1 MKKLLSLL
9 LSMALLFQLVVPVWG
24 AETATEETV
33 SILSE
38 AVRETTKTETAD
50 ALLAPGTRVFGA
62 QYGPLN
68 EGKAVPNRVT
78 PPRYYA
84 AGEFDPSAF
93 YTEDADILETIASG
107 LEQRKTTITVPWRI
121 PANDISTEEDLLAL
135 ILTALALAMSHTG
148 EPTRGDYLLLGYHY
162 LEYGGDVI
170 AYENGYYYINLVYDN
185 VVYYHTA
192 AQEAALTAKLEQV
205 MASFGFTDA
214 TDDYTKI
221 KTIYDYVCANVT
233 YDVEHVYDESYLPM
247 FSAYAALVEG
257 TAVCQGYATLLY
269 RMLLM
274 AGVDNRAIAGTFSG
288 VGHAWNIVRL
298 DNVYYNLD
306 STWDAGMTE
315 YEFFLKCPDNFPDHT
330 RDAAYDSAEFHAA
343 YPMAL
348 ADYVYGEEVIFAQ
361 GSCGESVTWKLDAEG
376 VLTVSGTG
384 AMEDYTTASQAP
396 WYDYR
401 DYIRGVVVEEGVQ
414 HVGDYAFYGYPYLL
428 AVSVDGA
435 QTVGKFAFSH
445 CESLLAVDLL
455 EGVEVIGESAFSGN
469 PNLMAIA
476 IPSTLEKSAAKA
488 FSGCEAL
495 TTVVINDLAAWCGIE
510 YELGFGERI
519 ATSMPM
525 HSGTQLYLGEE
536 PIADLV
542 IPAEVTTI
550 APYAF
555 YDVSLNS
562 VTMHDGVTEMGERA
576 FYNTGMK
583 ELALSGGLENIPERA
598 FELHDMAT
606 VVIPEGVKTIGEF
619 AFRRANSDGAGGMDR
634 SMDAMYLPTTLE
646 RLGRDA
652 LDCRN
657 LYITDLAA
665 WCGVTRD
672 LLSTCNNTR
681 YPSLYLNGQKVT
693 DLVIPEGVVRIEAHS
708 FAEFSGIT
716 TLTLPDSLEYIGVSA
731 FELLSIT
738 EIRWGNGVK
747 HIDYDAFDGCNQ
759 LTEVTFPASL
769 EKIADG
775 AFSQT
780 KLRSIV
786 FTGHAPA
793 KEGSA
798 ASGPFHGITAT
809 ANYPSSDETWTAEA
823 REALGKFGN
832 LTWVAR
838 CAHIFEDGFCTECGA
853 PEALPG
859 DFTGDDI
866 VTNEDVSYLLWHT
879 LFPENYPIDNEADFT
894 GDGKVTNEDVSY
906 LLWHTLFPESYPL
919 YIPASSYERGKKE

>member
-1 MKKLLSLL
+1 MKKFFSLL
-9 LSMALLFQLVVPVWG
+9 LSICLLVQLTAPAFA
-24 AETATEETV
+24 AETA
-33 SILSE
+33 
-38 AVRETTKTETAD
+38 AQPDGKT
-50 ALLAPGTRVFGA
+50 LLPVGTRVFGA
-62 QYGPLN
+62 QDNPLSG
-68 EGKAVPNRVT
+68 GKAAPNRVT
-78 PPRYYA
+78 APRYYA
-84 AGEFDPSAF
+84 GSAVDLADF
-93 YTEDADILETIASG
+93 YTEDADVLEAIASG
-107 LEQRKTTITVPWRI
+107 MEQRKSTVTVPWRI
-121 PANDISTEEDLLAL
+121 PDSAVSTDEELLAL
-135 ILTALALAMSHTG
+135 ILAAAALAMSHTG
-148 EPTRGDYLLLGYHY
+148 QPTRGDYLLLSYHY
-162 LEYGGDVI
+162 LEYGGEVV
-170 AYENGYYYINLVYDN
+170 AYEGGYYYVNMIYNLT
-185 VVYYHTA
+185 YYTTA
-192 AQEAALTAKLEQV
+192 AQETALTAKLTEV
-205 MASFGFTDA
+205 MNAFGFTA
-214 TDDYTKI
+214 ETDDYTKI
-221 KTIYDYVCANVT
+221 KAVYDYICANVS
-233 YDVEHVYDESYLPM
+233 YDEAHANDATYLSQ
-247 FSAYAALVEG
+247 FSAYAALMDG
-257 TAVCQGYATLLY
+257 KAVCQGYAALLY

-274 AGVDNRAIAGTFSG
+274 AGVDNRVIVGTSG
-288 VGHAWNIVRL
+288 GENHAWNVAAI
-298 DNVYYNLD
+298 DNFYYNLD
-306 STWDAGMTE
+306 STWDAGQGE
-315 YEFFLKCPDNFPDHT
+315 YHYFLKCPDNFPDHT
-330 RDAAYDSAEFHAA
+330 RAEAYDSAEFHAA

-361 GSCGESVTWKLDAEG
+361 GSCGESVTWKLDAKG

-510 YELGFGERI
+510 YELGFGEYI

-536 PIADLV
+536 PITDLV

-555 YDVSLNS
+555 SDVSLNS

-583 ELALSGGLENIPERA
+583 ELTLSGGLENIPERA

-646 RLGRDA
+646 QLGRDA

-665 WCGVTRD
+665 WCGVTRG
-672 LLSTCNNTR
+672 LLSTCNDTR

-838 CAHIFEDGFCTECGA
+838 CEHTFVDGVCTVCGA
-853 PEALPG
+853 PETLPG
-859 DFTGDDI
+859 DFTGDDL
-866 VTNEDVSYLLWHT
+866 VTDKDAIYLLWHT
-879 LFPENYPIDNEADFT
+879 LFPADYPLSGNADFNA
-894 GDGKVTNEDVSY
+894 DGLVTDKDAIY
-906 LLWHTLFPESYPL
+906 LLWHTLFPADYPL
-919 YIPASSYERGKKE
+919 SVSQ